1 MENKE
6 KTLAQL
12 DAARLKVKQ
21 YENKIQLLENRKRHL
36 EKKADRQRTHHLCN
50 MGGAI
55 QSISKEADSLTR
67 VEFYSLMEQVFC
79 AACGAEIGGHRCAE
93 PQGGRRLLMALYH
106 FHVEQIKRSEG
117 RTAVASAA
125 YRAGEKLHNLWDGET
140 HDYTKKG
147 GVILSEIMLP
157 EYAPERFSDRYTLW
171 NEVEQIEKHYKAQL
185 AYSFDMAL
193 QNEFSLEENIALA
206 REFVQKYF
214 VSDGMI
220 CDLAVHQPDRGD
232 GGIPNPHF
240 HVLVPIRPLN
250 ADGTWG
256 AKQHRV
262 YHLDKDGN
270 RIKKEDGTWAFDA
283 VPTTNWGKPETLDLW
298 RKAWADMVNARL
310 EEKGLACRIDHRSY
324 VDQGL
329 DLIPTVHEGPH
340 VRKME
345 KKGIRTEKGELNRWI
360 KATNRMIRSI
370 QATLAALKEWLAEA
384 KAILKEPQEVYLAQL
399 LSDAH
404 VLRNQTAM
412 TYARGK
418 TKAKKNNLKRFMNEC
433 DYLKQR
439 GVLTL
444 SDFEK
449 HLSSVG
455 ETVESRKSS
464 MHWKQTRLKE
474 LQQLMEDAKT
484 YAALKPVLDEMKKE
498 KYRFT
503 RAKEKYKAE
512 HEGELRR
519 FYMVKRKLKESGFE
533 KDPFPMD
540 VWQKEF
546 SELSAQREAEYQ
558 EYKLL
563 QKDLTMLYQIKGDVD
578 QAMRET
584 HPEMLHPNKAK
595 ETETAL

>member
-1 MENKE
+1 M
-6 KTLAQL
+6 
-12 DAARLKVKQ
+12 
-21 YENKIQLLENRKRHL
+21 
-36 EKKADRQRTHHLCN
+36 
-50 MGGAI
+50 
-55 QSISKEADSLTR
+55 
-67 VEFYSLMEQVFC
+67 
-79 AACGAEIGGHRCAE
+79 
-93 PQGGRRLLMALYH
+93 
-106 FHVEQIKRSEG
+106 
-117 RTAVASAA
+117 
-125 YRAGEKLHNLWDGET
+125 
-140 HDYTKKG
+140 
-147 GVILSEIMLP
+147 
-157 EYAPERFSDRYTLW
+157 
-171 NEVEQIEKHYKAQL
+171 
-185 AYSFDMAL
+185 
-193 QNEFSLEENIALA
+193 
-206 REFVQKYF
+206 
-214 VSDGMI
+214 
-220 CDLAVHQPDRGD
+220 
-232 GGIPNPHF
+232 
-240 HVLVPIRPLN
+240 
-250 ADGTWG
+250 
-256 AKQHRV
+256 
-262 YHLDKDGN
+262 DKDGN

-298 RKAWADMVNARL
+298 RKAWADMVNSRL

-340 VRKME
+340 IRKME

-360 KATNRMIRSI
+360 KATNRMIRNI

-384 KAILKEPQEVYLAQL
+384 KEILKEPQEVYLAQL

-404 VLRNQTAM
+404 ALRNQTAM

-449 HLSSVG
+449 HLSSVS
-455 ETVESRKSS
+455 ENVESRKSS
-464 MHWKQTRLKE
+464 MHQKQTRLKE

-484 YAALKPVLDEMKKE
+484 YAALKPIFDEMKKE
-498 KYRFT
+498 KYCFT
-503 RAKEKYKAE
+503 KAKEKYKAE

-533 KDPFPMD
+533 KDPFPLD
-540 VWQKEF
+540 AWQKEF

-563 QKDLTMLYQIKGDVD
+563 QKDLTILYQIKGDVD